1 MGTSDHG
8 VTFGAVL
15 VPVCQDESIGY
26 DLVVT
31 ESLLMSG
38 KMNVQGSTYYHHSP
52 SFQCMGV
59 ATQITDLLAKIG
71 TASTFVLNGTSYENY
86 YIKSIGPAQKIMFTN
101 YYKFGISFSQ
111 EHT

>member
-8 VTFGAVL
+8 CFFGTVL
-15 VPVCQDESIGY
+15 VPICQDETLGY

-52 SFQCMGV
+52 AFQCVGV
-59 ATQITDLLAKIG
+59 ATQMTDLLAKVG

-86 YIKSIGPAQKIMFTN
+86 MIKSFGPAQKIPMTS